1 MTNYTIL
8 ILIISMLITL
18 LFLIYVILKQR
29 KNMNYDDLTGL
40 ISYSSFLKKGEAILR
55 KAKPGE
61 YTLSLVDI
69 DDFKYLNQLLGIDT
83 ANIILAMAPN
93 YLKSIMK
100 ELGITNYLLTR
111 KFADQFAFLH
121 KTPRVPMNDIVS
133 SQYGKKFSQMV
144 KQKLNIN
151 IELRYSIG
159 KVIIDNP
166 KKSLLILIGEALL
179 ANEQCKNYYSAHMEI
194 FSSNTVNQV
203 LIEKKILYKMN
214 QDLLDGSLKL
224 YLQPKYDLKSGEI
237 IGAEALVR
245 WIEDG
250 QVIYNPDQFIP
261 IFEKYCFIKEL
272 DLFMFEQVCKTL
284 RELEEK
290 LKENILISVN
300 MSRITLR
307 QENIVELLLKILN
320 IYGLSPN
327 KIEIEITESALCGE
341 IEKVAR
347 NVQELKLVGFK
358 LSVDDFGSGQSSLT
372 SLNLFDIDIVKL
384 DRAFLSNSLSRA
396 NMCIMIKH
404 IIQLMHDFDLKV
416 VAEGVETKEDVELLR
431 TYGCDIAQGYYFSK
445 PVPKDM
451 FYRLI

>member
-8 ILIISMLITL
+8 ILIISMLIAL
-18 LFLIYVILKQR
+18 LFLIYVILRQR
-29 KNMNYDDLTGL
+29 KSMNYDNLTGL
-40 ISYSSFLKKGEAILR
+40 ISYSSFLKKGKSILR
-55 KAKPGE
+55 KAMPGE

-111 KFADQFAFLH
+111 KFADQFVFLH

-144 KQKLNIN
+144 KEKLNIN

-159 KVIIDNP
+159 KVIIDDP
-166 KKSLLILIGEALL
+166 KKSLLILIGEAHL
-179 ANEQCKNYYSAHMEI
+179 ANEQCKNYYSAHMET
-194 FSSNTVNQV
+194 FSSNTVNRV

-214 QDLLDGSLKL
+214 QDLLDGPLKL

-261 IFEKYCFIKEL
+261 IFEKYYFIKEL

-284 RELEEK
+284 RDLEEK
-290 LKENILISVN
+290 SKENILISVN

-320 IYGLSPN
+320 IYGLSPS

-341 IEKVAR
+341 IEKIAR
-347 NVQELKLVGFK
+347 QVQELKSAGFQ

-372 SLNLFDIDIVKL
+372 SLNLFDINIIKL
-384 DRAFLSNSLSRA
+384 DREFLSNSLIRS
-396 NMCIMIKH
+396 NMYIMIKH